1 MDYTLILNLKY
12 PATQWTLNGDDYE
25 GLTWLSDTP
34 KPSKAELDAQW
45 GEVEQIMESEKQA
58 KIDAKLAAEAKLE
71 ALGLT
76 SDDLK
81 ALGL

>member
-45 GEVEQIMESEKQA
+45 DEVEQIMESEKQA